1 MHDKGNIM
9 AEELQIFIDGVFYPK
24 SEAKVSVFDHGLLYG
39 DGLFEG
45 IRVYNGQVFL
55 CRQHMDRLYDG
66 AKCLMLKIPYSKA
79 EMRDIL
85 YRTLEKNGLTDAY
98 IRLLVTRGV
107 GDLGL
112 SPKKCGEFASVICIA
127 ASIELYPDEFYQR
140 GMKIMT
146 SAVQRSHPE
155 CTNPRVK
162 SLNYLSNIMAKTE
175 AIMHGYEEAVMLN
188 HRGEVAE
195 CTGDNLFII
204 KNGVMKT
211 PPVSAVILEGCTRN
225 AIMDVA
231 RHAGIE
237 VREETLA
244 RYDLYTADEFFL
256 TGSAAELIPII
267 EYDGRV
273 IGTGKPGP
281 ITLDLLARFRQFI
294 KDYKD
299 TGVE

>member
-1 MHDKGNIM
+1 MS
-9 AEELQIFIDGVFYPK
+9 EELQIYIDGTFYPK

-45 IRVYNGQVFL
+45 IRAYHGQVFL
-55 CRQHMDRLYDG
+55 CKEHIDRLYDG
-66 AKCLMLKIPYSKA
+66 MKCLMIKIRQSKA

-85 YRTLEKNGLTDAY
+85 YECLKRNNLTDAY
-98 IRLLVTRGV
+98 FRLVVTRGV

-112 SPKKCGEFASVICIA
+112 SPKKCGEYGSVICIA
-127 ASIELYPDEFYQR
+127 ASITLYPDEFYQK
-140 GMKIMT
+140 GMKLMT

-175 AIMHGYEEAVMLN
+175 AIVNGYEEAVMLN

-195 CTGDNLFII
+195 CTGDNIFVIR
-204 KNGVMKT
+204 NGVLKT
-211 PPVSAVILEGCTRN
+211 PPPSAVILEGCTRN

-231 RHAGIE
+231 RKAGIT
-237 VREETLA
+237 VIEETLA
-244 RYDLYTADEFFL
+244 RFDLYTADEIFL
-256 TGSAAELIPII
+256 TGSAAELIPVV
-267 EYDGRV
+267 EYDGRA

-281 ITLDLLARFRQFI
+281 MTLDLLQKFRQFI
-294 KDYKD
+294 KDYRD
-299 TGVE
+299 TGV